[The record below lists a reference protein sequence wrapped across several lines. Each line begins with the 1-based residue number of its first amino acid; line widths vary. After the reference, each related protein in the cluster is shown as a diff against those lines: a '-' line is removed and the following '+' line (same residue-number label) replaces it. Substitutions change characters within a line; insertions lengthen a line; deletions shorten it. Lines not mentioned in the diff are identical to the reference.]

1 MIRSPKS
8 RLLRHCL
15 VFGFFLVA
23 ILGISPPAHCQT
35 PSSAQPSNEF
45 GLWAGY
51 APDSARVI
59 AVTSHRQI
67 ALLGFR
73 YGRTLLDRRLF
84 SVEYTFDV
92 LPVEIALQPK
102 ILATIVT
109 GTPPHTHYTYIT
121 GPLEAVYGGGVN
133 PFGLKFNLLRRRRFQ
148 PFAASTAG
156 FVASVRP
163 IPIDVTRETKFN
175 FTFDF
180 QLGFQRFNA
189 SRTRAWMFG
198 YKLQH
203 ISNANRGDI
212 NPGVDLN
219 VFFVGYSFLK

>member
-1 MIRSPKS
+1 LIQNPKS
-8 RLLRHCL
+8 RLFQLCFVSSL
-15 VFGFFLVA
+15 FFLA
-23 ILGISPPAHCQT
+23 IHGISPPAYCQT
-35 PSSAQPSNEF
+35 PSSAQPLNEF

-59 AVTSHRQI
+59 AVTSHRQL
-67 ALLGFR
+67 AVLGFR

-84 SVEYTFDV
+84 SIEYTFDV
-92 LPVEIALQPK
+92 LPVEIVLQPK
-102 ILATIVT
+102 VLGKIVT
-109 GTPPHTHYTYIT
+109 TNPPHTTYVL
-121 GPLEAVYGGGVN
+121 GPAEAVYAGGVN
-133 PFGLKFNLLRRRRFQ
+133 PFGLKFSLLRHKRFQ
-148 PFAASTAG
+148 PFVASTAG
-156 FVASVRP
+156 FVAAVRP
-163 IPIDVTRETKFN
+163 IPLDVAKETRFN

-219 VFFVGYSFLK
+219 VFFVGYSFFK